1 MTSTP
6 SRTPSDLRGAI
17 SKLSEDERIDNP
29 KVWYRSQREHWLGWL
44 EGYES
49 PGAYGRKVTSG
60 RDARFVYNH
69 VVEPKMLLY
78 LAEAS
83 GVDASRVAEARK
95 YAEAGPTMMARSAWI
110 RRYVPWEVVEAAL
123 WRDRQGGLGLGR
135 LLNRHGT

>member
-6 SRTPSDLRGAI
+6 IRTPSALRRAI
-17 SKLSEDERIDNP
+17 SKLPEDERTNSP

-44 EGYES
+44 EKYES

-60 RDARFVYNH
+60 RDARFAYNH

-78 LAEAS
+78 LAEAA
-83 GVDASRVAEARK
+83 GVDSSRVAEARR

-110 RRYVPWEVVEAAL
+110 RRHVPWPVIEAAL
-123 WRDRQGGLGLGR
+123 WRDRRGSLGLGR
-135 LLNRHGT
+135 LLNRRRT